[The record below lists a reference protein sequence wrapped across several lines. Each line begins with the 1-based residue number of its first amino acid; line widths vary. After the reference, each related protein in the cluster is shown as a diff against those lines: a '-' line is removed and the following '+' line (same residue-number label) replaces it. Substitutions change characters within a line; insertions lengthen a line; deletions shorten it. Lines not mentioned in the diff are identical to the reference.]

1 MQIGVDLGTTNSV
14 VARLDE
20 NGDPEILE
28 NERGERKTPS
38 VVQFP
43 DGGGVIVGTTAKN
56 NRMTAPDRTVQR
68 VKRHMGDEDWN
79 IDIDGEEW
87 GPEAISAEILNK
99 LVEDAKEA
107 TGEDVEDIVVTVPAY
122 FGPKERKATV
132 NAAKIAGFDEED
144 VELLNEPT
152 SACLR
157 YGIGDTGAGTVF
169 VYDMGGGT
177 FDATVMNVT
186 PDGGFEVEGVKGGQR
201 LGGEDFDDE
210 LYDYVRGEM
219 IDAGHPDP
227 EDNSALKADIYEKV
241 TDLKHDLSQTESGSI
256 SIMVGP
262 GDSFNVDLSRDEF
275 NEMTEHLV
283 DETFDYVD
291 ALFDHEKVNATK
303 EDVDELLLVGGSTR
317 IPKVQERVEGYFG
330 MEPSKGVDQDYV
342 VAEGAAL
349 QTELEP
355 QGGDGGDEGDEGDD
369 NGGRGNI
376 VLPRDIGLKTVDPD
390 SDKETFEMILSEQT
404 PVGASESKRGFHKVD
419 KQSPKITIEILEG
432 GKALAEENDK
442 LGEFELKNLDEGS
455 DPEFEVMFTVD
466 EEGKLHA
473 EATNLD
479 TGQTAETTLEIG
491 LPDAVVEDL
500 IKRSEETHDDS
511 VTRD

>member
-28 NERGERKTPS
+28 NERGDRKTPS

-43 DGGGVIVGTTAKN
+43 DEGGVIVGTTAKN

-68 VKRHMGDEDWN
+68 VKRHMGDEDWAV
-79 IDIDGEEW
+79 DIDREEW
-87 GPEAISAEILNK
+87 GPEAISAEILKK
-99 LVEDAKEA
+99 LVEDAEEA
-107 TGEDVEDIVVTVPAY
+107 AGEDVEEMVVTVPAY
-122 FGPKERKATV
+122 FGPKERNATV
-132 NAAKIAGFDEED
+132 NAAKIAGFDEAD
-144 VELLNEPT
+144 IELLNEPT

-157 YGIGDTGAGTVF
+157 YGIGDTDAGTVF

-177 FDATVMNVT
+177 FDATLMNVT

-210 LYDYVRGEM
+210 LYDHVRGEM
-219 IDAGHPDP
+219 IDAGHSDP
-227 EDNSALKADIYEKV
+227 EDNRALKADIYEKV
-241 TDLKHDLSQTESGSI
+241 TGLKHNLSQTESGSI
-256 SIMVGP
+256 AIMVGP

-275 NEMTEHLV
+275 DEMTEHLV

-291 ALFDHEKVNATK
+291 ALFDHEKVDAAK

-317 IPKVQERVEGYFG
+317 IPNIQERVEDYFG

-355 QGGDGGDEGDEGDD
+355 QGGGDGGEGGGDGD
-369 NGGRGNI
+369 TSGKI

-404 PVGASESKRGFHKVD
+404 SVEASESKRGFRKVD

-455 DPEFEVMFTVD
+455 DPEFEVTFTVD

-479 TGQTAETTLEIG
+479 TGRTAETTLEIG
-491 LPDAVVEDL
+491 LTEQEIEDQ
-500 IKRSEETHDDS
+500 IQRSEQKHADT

>member
-43 DGGGVIVGTTAKN
+43 DDGGVIVGTTAKN
-56 NRMTAPDRTVQR
+56 NRMAAPDRTVQR
-68 VKRHMGDEDWN
+68 VKRHMGDKDWSVE
-79 IDIDGEEW
+79 IDGKEW
-87 GPEAISAEILNK
+87 VPESISAEILKK
-99 LVEDAKEA
+99 LVADAEEA
-107 TGEDVEDIVVTVPAY
+107 TGEDVEEMVVTVPAY
-122 FGPKERKATV
+122 FGPKEREATV
-132 NAAKIAGFDEED
+132 DAAKIAGFNEED

-186 PDGGFEVEGVKGGQR
+186 PDGGFKVEGVKGGQR

-210 LYDYVRGEM
+210 LYDHVRGKM

-227 EDNSALKADIYEKV
+227 EDNSAVKANIYDKV
-241 TDLKHDLSQTESGSI
+241 TELKHDLSQMESGSTN
-256 SIMVGP
+256 IMGTGEP
-262 GDSFNVDLSRDEF
+262 FNVDLSRDEF

-291 ALFDHEKVNATK
+291 ALFDHEKVDATK

-317 IPKVQERVEGYFG
+317 IPKVQERVEDYFG
-330 MEPSKGVDQDYV
+330 MEASKGVDQDYV

-349 QTELEP
+349 QTKLEP
-355 QGGDGGDEGDEGDD
+355 QGVTDDEEDEEGDGG
-369 NGGRGNI
+369 GNI
-376 VLPRDIGLKTVDPD
+376 VLPRDIGLKTFDTD

-404 PVGASESKRGFHKVD
+404 PVGASESKRGFRKVD

-455 DPEFEVMFTVD
+455 DPEFEVTFSID

-491 LPDAVVEDL
+491 LPDDVVEGL
-500 IKRSEETHDDS
+500 IKQSEETHADT

>member
-43 DGGGVIVGTTAKN
+43 DDGGVIVGTTAKRN
-56 NRMTAPDRTVQR
+56 QMEVPDRTVPR
-68 VKRHMGDEDWN
+68 VKRHMGDQDWAV
-79 IDIDGEEW
+79 DIDGEEW
-87 GPEAISAEILNK
+87 GPEAISAEILKK
-99 LVEDAKEA
+99 LVADAEEA
-107 TGEDVEDIVVTVPAY
+107 TGEDVEEMVVTVPAY
-122 FGPKERKATV
+122 FGPKERNATL
-132 NAAKIAGFDEED
+132 NAAKIAEFDKED
-144 VELLNEPT
+144 IELLNEPT

-177 FDATVMNVT
+177 FDATLMNVT
-186 PDGGFEVEGVKGGQR
+186 PDGEFEVEGVKGGQR

-210 LYDYVRGEM
+210 LYDHVRGEM

-227 EDNSALKADIYEKV
+227 EDNSAMKADVYEKV

-256 SIMVGP
+256 SPMVGP
-262 GDSFNVDLSRDEF
+262 GDTFNIDLSRDEF
-275 NEMTEHLV
+275 DEITEHLV

-291 ALFDHEKVNATK
+291 ALFDHEKVDATK

-317 IPKVQERVEGYFG
+317 IPKVQERVEDYFG
-330 MEPSKGVDQDYV
+330 MEASKGVDQDYV
-342 VAEGAAL
+342 VAEGAAI

-355 QGGDGGDEGDEGDD
+355 QGGGGGS
-369 NGGRGNI
+369 I

-390 SDKETFEMILSEQT
+390 NDKETFEMILSEQT
-404 PVGASESKRGFHKVD
+404 PVKASESKRGFRKVD

-455 DPEFEVMFTVD
+455 DPEFEVTFTVD

-479 TGQTAETTLEIG
+479 TGRKAETTLEIG
-491 LPDAVVEDL
+491 LTEKE
-500 IKRSEETHDDS
+500 IEGHIQRSEETHDDS